1 MRNRENGMST
11 AVTVIRYVVPF
22 AMVLIPLIFASML
35 GGTKGALIVI
45 GILFLLYAG
54 YLLLG
59 YFKKWTHIFCYYQS
73 LDHKPL
79 TPDKADWNTLR
90 AGDVYIMPALHA
102 LVGIGVL
109 LFGLLSK

>member
-11 AVTVIRYVVPF
+11 VVFFIRYIIPF
-22 AMVLIPLIFASML
+22 VMVLVPLIFAPVF

-73 LDHKPL
+73 LDRKPL
-79 TPDKADWNTLR
+79 TPDKVDWSKLR
-90 AGDVYIMPALHA
+90 QGDVFIMPALHA

>member
-1 MRNRENGMST
+1 MRNRENGMSS
-11 AVTVIRYVVPF
+11 AVAVIRYIVPF
-22 AMVLIPLIFASML
+22 VMVLVPLIFAPML
-35 GGTKGALIVI
+35 GGTKGALTVI

-59 YFKKWTHIFCYYQS
+59 YFKKWTHIFCYFQS

-79 TPDKADWNTLR
+79 TPDQPDWDSLR